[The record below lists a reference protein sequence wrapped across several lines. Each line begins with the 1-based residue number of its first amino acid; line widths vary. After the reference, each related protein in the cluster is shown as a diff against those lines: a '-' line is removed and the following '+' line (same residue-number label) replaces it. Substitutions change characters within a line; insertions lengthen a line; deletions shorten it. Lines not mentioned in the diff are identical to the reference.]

1 MDKIKVQLDKL
12 KGKGFFYVF
21 FGNFLVK
28 FLVFSSS
35 VFIVRLLGKT
45 DFAKLA
51 YVDNVLSFFLIMNGF
66 GVSTSILRYTSM
78 DSSAG
83 EKKAYIFWGLKVGI
97 GFNCLLMAIFLVIIK
112 ASHFPFSGVRQLL
125 LLLILSPTCT
135 FLFEYGTMIL
145 RGRLAYCDYA
155 LITIVYSL
163 LMLLSMGVLAYL
175 YGLKGVVISRYL
187 SVIFSSLIL
196 LQMLKRYRTSKSRFA
211 LKKSNRK
218 EFVSYSFYSMLANG
232 LSLILPINEG
242 FIVNNVIARPLISTQ
257 YKTAMQIP
265 MGVQFIA
272 TAIIIFIFPYFSK
285 NSENQRWVLEKSKNI
300 QMVFFGVFSLVAIVA
315 ILLTPGIVQLLYGKS
330 YLEIV
335 PLMRVYWVVFSVNAG
350 FRMLPGNIL
359 SAIGRAKFNMLNA
372 LMTMLLHLFFCLLML
387 SRYGIMGIPYALLAS
402 YLISGIIS
410 WLYLLN
416 ISGKNN

>member
-1 MDKIKVQLDKL
+1 MDKIKVQLDTL
-12 KGKGFFYVF
+12 REKGFFYVF

-35 VFIVRLLGKT
+35 IFVVRLLGKT
-45 DFAKLA
+45 DFANLA

-78 DSSAG
+78 TSSAS
-83 EKKAYIFWGLKVGI
+83 EKKAYIFFGLKVGLL
-97 GFNCLLMAIFLVIIK
+97 FNGLLTVIFLVIIK
-112 ASHFPFSGVRQLL
+112 MSHFPFLGVRQLL

-145 RGRLAYCDYA
+145 RGKLAYRDYA
-155 LITIVYSL
+155 VITIVYSL
-163 LMLLSMGVLAYL
+163 LMLLSLGGLAYF

-187 SVIFSSLIL
+187 SAIFASLIL
-196 LQMLKRYRTSKSRFA
+196 LQMLQRYRTSNSHLT

-242 FIVNNVIARPLISTQ
+242 FIVNNVIATPLISTQ

-285 NSENQRWVLEKSKNI
+285 NSGNRRWVLEKSRNI
-300 QMVFFGVFSLVAIVA
+300 QIVFFGVFSLLAIVA
-315 ILLTPGIVQLLYGKS
+315 ILLTPGIVQVLYGKS
-330 YLEIV
+330 YLEVV
-335 PLMRVYWVVFSVNAG
+335 PLMRVYWLVFSVNAG

-359 SAIGRAKFNMLNA
+359 SAIGKAKFNMLNA
-372 LMTMLLHLFFCLLML
+372 LMTMLLHLFFCLLLL
-387 SRYGIMGIPYALLAS
+387 SQYGIMGIPFALLAS
-402 YLISGIIS
+402 YLISGVIS
-410 WLYLLN
+410 WVYLLN
-416 ISGKNN
+416 ITGKNN